1 MLREKHFKL
10 ALLTEAL
17 LQSPIS
23 RVFRLTLVDPHRH
36 LADLEDEL
44 ERPIDRGQP
53 RIIAAIDRVDYPM
66 ATKLERPAPV
76 GPTIVAS
83 LCIVAVERGMAPID
97 EHSSNR
103 LKAVVCKVR
112 MVFPRIDFCHGCAPL
127 ADAIPLYG
135 HFIESVNQRQFC
147 KPADR
152 PSLAERGPS
161 QATLIAQRDK
171 LCSTTCHMAE
181 PSDIETFIA
190 EWRGTGGSELANTQ
204 SFINGLARLL
214 GVDPPRGAKADDTAN
229 DYVFERRVFQD
240 NGDGTSS
247 FGRIDCYKRGCF
259 ILEAKQGSEAD
270 RAAADKG
277 EDDLDIFGQTAKTR
291 VARGT
296 ARRGTPGWAKAMVQA
311 KGQAERYAKA
321 LPIDHG
327 WPPFLLVAD
336 IGYCI
341 EVYADFTG
349 TGKAYAQFP
358 DRARYRIMLEDLR
371 DEDVRDRLRAIWT
384 DPKSLDP
391 TARAARVTRDIA
403 DLLATVARRLEKRGY
418 DAETTSGFLMRVLFT
433 MFAED
438 SKLIP
443 EGSFTQL
450 LKNQRA
456 HPEHLEHQL
465 SALWVAMDK
474 GEFSPALGVPLRK
487 FNGYLFKER
496 TALPLDGE
504 ELEVLIQAA
513 EHVWTE
519 VEPAIFGTLLERAL
533 NPKERAKLGAHYTPR
548 AYVERLIGPTIMEPL
563 RADWDGVRGA
573 AATLIE
579 EGKADEAKAFVEA
592 FHSRLAQTKVL
603 DPACGTGNFL
613 YVAMARM
620 KELEGEVL
628 DLLVE
633 LGDDQYVAE
642 LTGHTITP
650 ENFLGIEINPR
661 AAAIAQLVLWIGYL
675 QWHFRVN
682 GADRTPPEPILRDVK
697 TIENRDA
704 LIEWDKKLAELDE
717 NGDPV
722 SRWDGETMKVH
733 PVTGKKVPD
742 ETARVEVFRY
752 IKPRA
757 AKWPKA
763 DFIVG
768 NPPFIGNK
776 RMRKRLGENYAKALR
791 AAWPK
796 VPKSVDLVMYWWDR
810 CAELTQS
817 GQLRAFGLV
826 STNSIKQVTNRA
838 VIEKWLKTRPA
849 LKLSFA
855 IPDHPWMDD
864 ETTAQVRI
872 SMTAAAKTGR
882 MGFLETIQSERKV
895 KGQPNVVELVSQL
908 GQIHSNL
915 TIGANITD
923 CGPLKSNDAVSFMG
937 VIPSGT
943 GFRISA
949 EELKECGHDLSD
961 LPSVVRTYLVGNEL
975 TDNKAPGFIVDYFGL
990 NEAQAREASPP
1001 LFQFVLNRVKDGRD
1015 ARSGGTADSQQY
1027 AAEWWLFAKPR
1038 PGMRAAL
1045 KGQSRYIAT
1054 TETSKHRWFT
1064 FLSPTVLPDQK
1075 IRGVAIDDAF
1085 YLGVLSSRIH
1095 VVWSDAAGGRQGV
1108 GNDPVYNNTTCFEP
1122 FPFPADVSD
1131 VVKGKIRIEAEAFD
1145 ALRKRV
1151 LESHED
1157 LTLTKLYN
1165 VLEALREGRALT
1177 DAERDMHDR
1186 GLVTLI
1192 RQHHDAID
1200 ALVAEAYGWPAD
1212 LPDEEIL
1219 TRLVALNKERAAEE
1233 ARGLIRWL
1241 RPEYQ
1246 APDYKAPVTQ
1256 TLDLGETDGAL
1267 PDNVIPW
1274 PGSLPE
1280 QVSAVQSILTAAATP
1295 LAPQDV
1301 ARAFKGKRAATVR
1314 PVLDA
1319 LAGIGMARRLNDGR
1333 YAA

>member
-1 MLREKHFKL
+1 
-10 ALLTEAL
+10 
-17 LQSPIS
+17 
-23 RVFRLTLVDPHRH
+23 
-36 LADLEDEL
+36 
-44 ERPIDRGQP
+44 
-53 RIIAAIDRVDYPM
+53 
-66 ATKLERPAPV
+66 
-76 GPTIVAS
+76 
-83 LCIVAVERGMAPID
+83 
-97 EHSSNR
+97 
-103 LKAVVCKVR
+103 
-112 MVFPRIDFCHGCAPL
+112 
-127 ADAIPLYG
+127 
-135 HFIESVNQRQFC
+135 
-147 KPADR
+147 
-152 PSLAERGPS
+152 
-161 QATLIAQRDK
+161 
-171 LCSTTCHMAE
+171 MAE

-214 GVDPPRGAKADDTAN
+214 GVDPPRGAKADDIAN

-465 SALWVAMDK
+465 SALWAAMDK

-496 TALPLDGE
+496 TALPLDAE

-579 EGKADEAKAFVEA
+579 EGKADEAKTFVEA

-603 DPACGTGNFL
+603 DPASGTGNFL

-704 LIEWDKKLAELDE
+704 LIEWDDKIAELDDS
-717 NGDPV
+717 GSPV
-722 SRWDGETMKVH
+722 TRWDGETMKEH

-742 ETARVEVFRY
+742 ETARVEVYRY
-752 IKPRA
+752 VKPRA

-768 NPPFIGNK
+768 NPPFIGGK
-776 RMRKRLGENYAKALR
+776 DVRDRLGDGYFKALF
-791 AAWPK
+791 ATTD
-796 VPKSVDLVMYWWDR
+796 VPESADFVMHWWDKAATAVR
-810 CAELTQS
+810 KAGT
-817 GQLRAFGLV
+817 RRFGFV
-826 STNSIKQVTNRA
+826 TTNSITQVFSRR
-838 VIEKWLKTRPA
+838 VIAKHLEAKDRVSL
-849 LKLSFA
+849 LFA
-855 IPDHPWMDD
+855 IPDHPWVDEKDGAAVRIAMTVAATGKASGQRWSVLD
-864 ETTAQVRI
+864 ETGAPDHLVYT
-872 SMTAAAKTGR
+872 
-882 MGFLETIQSERKV
+882 ERV
-895 KGQPNVVELVSQL
+895 
-908 GQIHSNL
+908 GQISADL
-915 TIGANITD
+915 RIGPDVTSI
-923 CGPLKSNDAVSFMG
+923 
-937 VIPSGT
+937 
-943 GFRISA
+943 ISI
-949 EELKECGHDLSD
+949 
-961 LPSVVRTYLVGNEL
+961 RGNEKL
-975 TDNKAPGFIVDYFGL
+975 ASRGVQLMGDGFIVTPEQAEGLGEGWHDPSSSEKIRTGIDASDTVIFDYRNGRDLAARPRGVKVIDLFGL
-990 NEAQAREASPP
+990 SEADVRTQHPAVYQHILALVKPHRDQNNRASYRE
-1001 LFQFVLNRVKDGRD
+1001 N
-1015 ARSGGTADSQQY
+1015 
-1027 AAEWWLFAKPR
+1027 WWLFGEQRSELRK
-1038 PGMRAAL
+1038 AL
-1045 KGQSRYIAT
+1045 RGLNRYIAT
-1054 TETSKHRWFT
+1054 IETAKHRVFQ
-1064 FLSPTVLPDQK
+1064 FLPMSVLPDNK
-1075 IRGVAIDDAF
+1075 LACIALDDG
-1085 YLGVLSSRIH
+1085 YHLGILSSSIHVSWSLGV
-1095 VVWSDAAGGRQGV
+1095 GGLLEDR
-1108 GNDPVYNNTTCFEP
+1108 PVYVKSQCFDP
-1122 FPFPADVSD
+1122 FPFPADVSEPLKD
-1131 VVKGKIRIEAEAFD
+1131 QIRAEAEALD

-1192 RQHHDAID
+1192 RQHHDGID
-1200 ALVAEAYGWPAD
+1200 ALVAQAYGWPAD
-1212 LPDEEIL
+1212 LSDEEIL

-1233 ARGLIRWL
+1233 AGGLIRWL

-1246 APDYKAPVTQ
+1246 APYYKAPVTQ
-1256 TLDLGETDGAL
+1256 TLDLGETAAAL

-1319 LAGIGMARRLNDGR
+1319 LAGIGMARRLKDGR

>member
-1 MLREKHFKL
+1 MSE
-10 ALLTEAL
+10 
-17 LQSPIS
+17 Q
-23 RVFRLTLVDPHRH
+23 
-36 LADLEDEL
+36 
-44 ERPIDRGQP
+44 
-53 RIIAAIDRVDYPM
+53 AAI
-66 ATKLERPAPV
+66 ER
-76 GPTIVAS
+76 
-83 LCIVAVERGMAPID
+83 
-97 EHSSNR
+97 
-103 LKAVVCKVR
+103 
-112 MVFPRIDFCHGCAPL
+112 
-127 ADAIPLYG
+127 
-135 HFIESVNQRQFC
+135 
-147 KPADR
+147 
-152 PSLAERGPS
+152 
-161 QATLIAQRDK
+161 
-171 LCSTTCHMAE
+171 
-181 PSDIETFIA
+181 FIA
-190 EWRGTGGSELANTQ
+190 DWRDTGGSELANTQ
-204 SFINGLARLL
+204 SFINGLCHLL
-214 GVDPPRGAKADDTAN
+214 GLDAPAGSRTDDAQN

-240 NGDGTSS
+240 NGDGTQS
-247 FGRIDCYKRGCF
+247 FGRIDCYKRDSF

-270 RAAADKG
+270 RSAAGKG
-277 EDDLDIFGQTAKTR
+277 EDDLDLFGQTAIAR
-291 VARGT
+291 VKRGT

-321 LPIDHG
+321 LPVDHG

-371 DEDVRDRLRAIWT
+371 DEEVRDRLRAIWT

-438 SKLIP
+438 SGLIP
-443 EGSFTQL
+443 HGSFTTL
-450 LKNQRA
+450 LRNQRA

-465 SALWVAMDK
+465 SALWAAMDK
-474 GEFSPALGVPLRK
+474 GEFSPALGVPLK
-487 FNGYLFKER
+487 QFNGYLFKDR
-496 TALPLDGE
+496 TALPLEAE
-504 ELEVLIQAA
+504 ELEVLIRAG

-563 RADWDGVRGA
+563 RSDWDGVRGA

-592 FHSRLAQTKVL
+592 FHARLAQTKVL

-675 QWHFRVN
+675 QWHFKVN
-682 GADRTPPEPILRDVK
+682 GADRAPPEPILRDVR

-704 LIEWDKKLAELDE
+704 LIDYDDKVLELDE
-717 NGDPV
+717 AGKPV
-722 SRWDGETMKVH
+722 SRWDGETMKPH
-733 PVTGKKVPD
+733 PVTGKQVPD
-742 ETARVEVFRY
+742 DDARVEVWRY
-752 IKPRA
+752 VKPRA

-768 NPPFIGNK
+768 NPPFIGGK
-776 RMRKRLGENYAKALR
+776 DVRDRLGDGYFEALF
-791 AAWPK
+791 ATTD
-796 VPKSVDLVMYWWDR
+796 VPESADFVMHWWDKAATAVR
-810 CAELTQS
+810 KNGT
-817 GQLRAFGLV
+817 RRFGFV
-826 STNSIKQVTNRA
+826 TTNSITQTFSRRVVSQHIDAKDRVSL
-838 VIEKWLKTRPA
+838 V
-849 LKLSFA
+849 FA
-855 IPDHPWMDD
+855 IPNHPWVD
-864 ETTAQVRI
+864 ETDGAAVRI
-872 SMTAAAKTGR
+872 AMTVA
-882 MGFLETIQSERKV
+882 
-895 KGQPNVVELVSQL
+895 QL
-908 GQIHSNL
+908 GKLEGMLL
-915 TIGANITD
+915 TVESEIEAPDKITF
-923 CGPLKSNDAVSFMG
+923 L
-937 VIPSGT
+937 
-943 GFRISA
+943 R
-949 EELKECGHDLSD
+949 
-961 LPSVVRTYLVGNEL
+961 R
-975 TDNKAPGFIVDYFGL
+975 PGFITSNLRVGADITSCRPLKANL
-990 NEAQAREASPP
+990 NLAHQGVKLHGEGFIIDGDLARSMILRQPVAATVVRP
-1001 LFQFVLNRVKDGRD
+1001 FRNGQDITNRVKDRYVIDLFGLSSEQAKSNFPEAFQHVLTHVKPERD
-1015 ARSGGTADSQQY
+1015 QNRR
-1027 AAEWWLFAKPR
+1027 EIRKRNWWLFGETVP
-1038 PGMRAAL
+1038 AL
-1045 KGQSRYIAT
+1045 RNAISGLGKYIVTVRTA
-1054 TETSKHRWFT
+1054 KHRT
-1064 FLSPTVLPDQK
+1064 FLILDEGVLPES
-1075 IRGVAIDDAF
+1075 RLVSVASNDAYF
-1085 YLGVLSSRIH
+1085 LGVLSSKQH
-1095 VVWSDAAGGRQGV
+1095 VLWSLAWGARLGKGD
-1108 GNDPVYNNTTCFEP
+1108 DPNYNNSECFDP
-1122 FPFPADVSD
+1122 FPFPADAPESLKD
-1131 VVKGKIRIEAEAFD
+1131 KIRAEAEALD

-1151 LESHED
+1151 LADHED

-1177 DAERDMHDR
+1177 EVERDIHDR

-1200 ALVAEAYGWPAD
+1200 ALVAEAYGWPVD
-1212 LPDEEIL
+1212 LTDEEIL

-1233 ARGLIRWL
+1233 AKGLIRWL
-1241 RPEYQ
+1241 RPEFQ
-1246 APDYKAPVTQ
+1246 APDYQAPIAQ
-1256 TLDLGETDGAL
+1256 TLDLGEAAAAL

-1280 QVSAVQSILTAAATP
+1280 QVSAVQSILSAAQAP
-1295 LAPQDV
+1295 LAPQDI

-1319 LAGIGMARRLNDGR
+1319 LAGIGMARRLKDGR

>member
-1 MLREKHFKL
+1 MR
-10 ALLTEAL
+10 
-17 LQSPIS
+17 
-23 RVFRLTLVDPHRH
+23 DP
-36 LADLEDEL
+36 AE
-44 ERPIDRGQP
+44 ID
-53 RIIAAIDRVDYPM
+53 
-66 ATKLERPAPV
+66 
-76 GPTIVAS
+76 
-83 LCIVAVERGMAPID
+83 
-97 EHSSNR
+97 
-103 LKAVVCKVR
+103 
-112 MVFPRIDFCHGCAPL
+112 
-127 ADAIPLYG
+127 
-135 HFIESVNQRQFC
+135 
-147 KPADR
+147 
-152 PSLAERGPS
+152 
-161 QATLIAQRDK
+161 
-171 LCSTTCHMAE
+171 
-181 PSDIETFIA
+181 TFIA
-190 EWRGTGGSELANTQ
+190 QWRDTGGSELANTQ
-204 SFINGLARLL
+204 SFINGLCHLL
-214 GVDPPRGAKADDTAN
+214 GLDAPAGSRTDDAHN

-240 NGDGTSS
+240 NGDGTQS
-247 FGRIDCYKRGCF
+247 FGRIDCYKRHSF

-277 EDDLDIFGQTAKTR
+277 EDDLDIFGQTASVR
-291 VARGT
+291 VKRGT

-321 LPIDHG
+321 LPVDHG

-371 DEDVRDRLRAIWT
+371 DPDVRERLRAIWT

-391 TARAARVTRDIA
+391 AARAARVTRDIA

-418 DAETTSGFLMRVLFT
+418 NAETTSGFLMRVLFT

-438 SKLIP
+438 SGLIP
-443 EGSFTQL
+443 ERSFTTL

-465 SALWVAMDK
+465 SALWAAMDK
-474 GEFSPALGVPLRK
+474 GEFSPALGVPLKK

-496 TALPLDGE
+496 TAIPLDAE
-504 ELEVLIQAA
+504 ELEVLIKAG

-579 EGKADEAKAFVEA
+579 EGKAEEAKAFVEA
-592 FHSRLAQTKVL
+592 FHARLAQTKVL

-633 LGDDQYVAE
+633 LGDDQYLAE

-682 GADRTPPEPILRDVK
+682 GAGRAPPEPILRDVR

-704 LIEWDKKLAELDE
+704 LIEWDDRVLELDE
-717 NGDPV
+717 AGKPV
-722 SRWDGETMKVH
+722 SRWDGETMKPH
-733 PVTGKKVPD
+733 PVTGKPVPD
-742 ETARVEVFRY
+742 EDARVEVWRY
-752 IKPRA
+752 VKPRA

-768 NPPFIGNK
+768 NPPFIGGK
-776 RMRKRLGENYAKALR
+776 DVRDRLGDGYFEALFSTTDVPESADFVMHWWDKAAIAVRRLGTRRFGFVTTNSITQVFSRRVIAKHLDAKDRVSLLFAIPNHPWVDEKDGAAVRIAMTVATKGKVPGLHLAVLDESDAPNLITFIETTGQFSSDLRTGADVSATVALKANEKLASRGVQLMGDGFIVTPEQAATLSQVQITNAQPPYIRTGIGDGDAVIFDYRNGRDLAARPRGVRVIDLYGLSEAEVRDRHPSVYQHVLASVKPHRNQNNRASYRDNWWLFGEQRSELRKALR
-791 AAWPK
+791 
-796 VPKSVDLVMYWWDR
+796 
-810 CAELTQS
+810 
-817 GQLRAFGLV
+817 G
-826 STNSIKQVTNRA
+826 VTRYLA
-838 VIEKWLKTRPA
+838 TIE
-849 LKLSFA
+849 
-855 IPDHPWMDD
+855 
-864 ETTAQVRI
+864 TAKHRV
-872 SMTAAAKTGR
+872 
-882 MGFLETIQSERKV
+882 
-895 KGQPNVVELVSQL
+895 
-908 GQIHSNL
+908 
-915 TIGANITD
+915 
-923 CGPLKSNDAVSFMG
+923 
-937 VIPSGT
+937 
-943 GFRISA
+943 
-949 EELKECGHDLSD
+949 
-961 LPSVVRTYLVGNEL
+961 
-975 TDNKAPGFIVDYFGL
+975 
-990 NEAQAREASPP
+990 
-1001 LFQFVLNRVKDGRD
+1001 FQFL
-1015 ARSGGTADSQQY
+1015 
-1027 AAEWWLFAKPR
+1027 P
-1038 PGMRAAL
+1038 
-1045 KGQSRYIAT
+1045 
-1054 TETSKHRWFT
+1054 
-1064 FLSPTVLPDQK
+1064 LSILPDNMLVC
-1075 IRGVAIDDAF
+1075 IALDDA
-1085 YLGVLSSRIH
+1085 YALGVLSSRCH
-1095 VVWSDAAGGRQGV
+1095 VPWALASGARLGMGD
-1108 GNDPVYNNTTCFEP
+1108 DPRYSKTRCFDP
-1122 FPFPADVSD
+1122 FPFPADVPEPLKD
-1131 VVKGKIRIEAEAFD
+1131 KIRAEAEALD
-1145 ALRKRV
+1145 ALRKRA
-1151 LESHED
+1151 LAEHED

-1177 DAERDMHDR
+1177 EAERDMHDR

-1212 LPDEEIL
+1212 LSDEEIL
-1219 TRLVALNKERAAEE
+1219 TLLVALNKERAAEE
-1233 ARGLIRWL
+1233 ARGLVRWL
-1241 RPEYQ
+1241 RPEFQ
-1246 APDYKAPVTQ
+1246 APDYSAPVTQ
-1256 TLDLGETDGAL
+1256 TLDLGEIAAVL

-1280 QVSAVQSILTAAATP
+1280 QVSAVQQVLTAATTP
-1295 LAPQDV
+1295 LAPADV

-1319 LAGIGMARRLNDGR
+1319 LAGIGMARRLKDGR

>member
-1 MLREKHFKL
+1 MSDKED
-10 ALLTEAL
+10 
-17 LQSPIS
+17 LQ
-23 RVFRLTLVDPHRH
+23 
-36 LADLEDEL
+36 
-44 ERPIDRGQP
+44 ID
-53 RIIAAIDRVDYPM
+53 AF
-66 ATKLERPAPV
+66 
-76 GPTIVAS
+76 VA
-83 LCIVAVERGMAPID
+83 
-97 EHSSNR
+97 H
-103 LKAVVCKVR
+103 
-112 MVFPRIDFCHGCAPL
+112 
-127 ADAIPLYG
+127 
-135 HFIESVNQRQFC
+135 
-147 KPADR
+147 
-152 PSLAERGPS
+152 
-161 QATLIAQRDK
+161 
-171 LCSTTCHMAE
+171 
-181 PSDIETFIA
+181 
-190 EWRGTGGSELANTQ
+190 WRNTGGSELANTQ
-204 SFINGLARLL
+204 SFINGLCNLL
-214 GVDPPRGAKADDTAN
+214 GLEPPAGSRTDDAHN

-240 NGDGTSS
+240 NGDGTQS
-247 FGRIDCYKRGCF
+247 FGRIDCYKRDCF

-277 EDDLDIFGQTAKTR
+277 EDDLDIFGQTASAR
-291 VARGT
+291 VKRGT

-321 LPIDHG
+321 LPVDHG

-371 DEDVRDRLRAIWT
+371 DPDVRDRLRAIWT

-418 DAETTSGFLMRVLFT
+418 NAETTSGFLMRVLFT

-438 SKLIP
+438 SGLIP
-443 EGSFTQL
+443 ERSFTTL

-465 SALWVAMDK
+465 SALWAAMDK
-474 GEFSPALGVPLRK
+474 GEFSPALGVPLKK

-496 TALPLDGE
+496 TAIPLEAE
-504 ELEVLIQAA
+504 ELEVLIKAG

-573 AATLIE
+573 AATLID
-579 EGKADEAKAFVEA
+579 EGKTDEAKAHVEA
-592 FHSRLAQTKVL
+592 FHARLAQTKVL

-682 GADRTPPEPILRDVK
+682 GAGRAPPEPILRDVR

-704 LIEWDKKLAELDE
+704 LIEWDDKVLELDE
-717 NGDPV
+717 AGKPV
-722 SRWDGETMKVH
+722 SRWDGETIKPH
-733 PVTGKKVPD
+733 PVTGKPVPD
-742 ETARVEVFRY
+742 EEARVEVWRY
-752 IKPRA
+752 VKPRA

-768 NPPFIGNK
+768 NPPFIGGK
-776 RMRKRLGENYAKALR
+776 DVRDRLGDGYFEALF
-791 AAWPK
+791 ATTD
-796 VPKSVDLVMYWWDR
+796 VPESADFVMHWWDKAATAVR
-810 CAELTQS
+810 KNGT
-817 GQLRAFGLV
+817 RRFGFV
-826 STNSIKQVTNRA
+826 TTNSITQVFSRR
-838 VIEKWLKTRPA
+838 VIAKHLDAKDRVS
-849 LKLSFA
+849 LLFA
-855 IPDHPWMDD
+855 IPNHPWVD
-864 ETTAQVRI
+864 EKDGAAVRI
-872 SMTAAAKTGR
+872 AMTVAARGKATGQHWSVADESQAPDH
-882 MGFLETIQSERKV
+882 LVYTERV
-895 KGQPNVVELVSQL
+895 
-908 GQIHSNL
+908 GQISSDL
-915 TIGANITD
+915 RIGADVSSTIV
-923 CGPLKSNDAVSFMG
+923 LKSNEKLSSRG
-937 VIPSGT
+937 VPLHGK
-943 GFRISA
+943 GFLVQPQDVKIVGQKNRA
-949 EELKECGHDLSD
+949 D
-961 LPSVVRTYLVGNEL
+961 LPDIVVEYRN
-975 TDNKAPGFIVDYFGL
+975 
-990 NEAQAREASPP
+990 
-1001 LFQFVLNRVKDGRD
+1001 GRD
-1015 ARSGGTADSQQY
+1015 IAQRPRGVWVIDTYGLDEVALRDGYPAAYQHLLVNVKPEREQNRRGHRS
-1027 AAEWWLFAKPR
+1027 ERWWLHGEPVEM
-1038 PGMRAAL
+1038 MRAARRGL
-1045 KGQSRYIAT
+1045 SRTIITVET
-1054 TETSKHRWFT
+1054 TKHRVFQ
-1064 FLSPTVLPDQK
+1064 FLPTSTLADNMLVCIGL
-1075 IRGVAIDDAF
+1075 DDAYF
-1085 YLGVLSSRIH
+1085 LGVLSSRVH
-1095 VVWSDAAGGRQGV
+1095 VPWAIASGARLGV
-1108 GNDPVYNNTTCFEP
+1108 GDDPRYSKSRCFDP
-1122 FPFPADVSD
+1122 FPFPSD
-1131 VVKGKIRIEAEAFD
+1131 VPETLKDKIRDQAESLD
-1145 ALRKRV
+1145 ALRKQV
-1151 LESHED
+1151 LTEHED

-1165 VLEALREGRALT
+1165 VLEALRAGRALT
-1177 DAERDMHDR
+1177 EAERDIHDR

-1200 ALVAEAYGWPAD
+1200 VLVAEAYGWPAD
-1212 LPDEEIL
+1212 LSDEEIL
-1219 TRLVALNKERAAEE
+1219 TRLVALNKARAAEE
-1233 ARGLIRWL
+1233 AKGLIRWL
-1241 RPEYQ
+1241 RPEFQ

-1256 TLDLGETDGAL
+1256 TLDLGEAAAVL

-1280 QVSAVQSILTAAATP
+1280 QVSAVQSILSAAGLP

-1319 LAGIGMARRLNDGR
+1319 LAGIGMARRLMDGR